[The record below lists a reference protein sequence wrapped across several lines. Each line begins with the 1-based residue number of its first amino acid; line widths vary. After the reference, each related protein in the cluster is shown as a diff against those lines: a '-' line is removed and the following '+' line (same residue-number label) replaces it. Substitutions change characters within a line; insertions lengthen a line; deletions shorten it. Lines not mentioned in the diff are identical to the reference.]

1 MCDAIMER
9 RLREELAQSRGLVGM
24 RENQLAEAT
33 GDVVHFVDLWHNA
46 CEERDAARDL
56 AVRLEGMLGR
66 VEKLHHPRGG
76 AAWAEP
82 GWTSPE
88 DCAECEDTHP
98 CPTYRLAHG
107 TDA

>member
-9 RLREELAQSRGLVGM
+9 RLREELAQSRGLVAM

-56 AVRLEGMLGR
+56 AVRLEGMLGS
-66 VEKLHHPRGG
+66 VENFHDGRHYCRGFEEG
-76 AAWAEP
+76 EWQSWLYRGDA
-82 GWTSPE
+82 T
-88 DCAECEDTHP
+88 DR

-107 TDA
+107 TGQ